1 MNKPTV
7 YIIHNS
13 NSPSPKPIFNLS
25 SFHGLVIVG
34 NSFLSAVHIEFL
46 LANYHLL
53 LKLIVTNTYLDDT
66 KAYNNSQLFRG
77 QPTLCTLTG
86 REDDLDD
93 GSGFV
98 PNLPA
103 AATGA
108 AVVKQEEELLVT

>member
-46 LANYHLL
+46 LANYHPL
-53 LKLIVTNTYLDDT
+53 LKLMFVTNTYLDDT
-66 KAYNNSQLFRG
+66 KAYKQQSTYSG
-77 QPTLCTLTG
+77 STLSLYFD
-86 REDDLDD
+86 RR
-93 GSGFV
+93 
-98 PNLPA
+98 
-103 AATGA
+103 
-108 AVVKQEEELLVT
+108 